1 MALLSRFGDAL
12 HDIFDHA
19 NHRANR
25 RHGNI
30 HLFLHCRASHLLLYC
45 LTPFHPVSPPTFA
58 AGMSKNDMS
67 EAVLASSI
75 DAVSHSEL
83 LSYADYLYL
92 CDVSDVVVFV
102 YTLQRDQ

>member
-1 MALLSRFGDAL
+1 MIFLTTPTIVPTVVMVTFICFLS
-12 HDIFDHA
+12 
-19 NHRANR
+19 
-25 RHGNI
+25 
-30 HLFLHCRASHLLLYC
+30 CVASFVVLS
-45 LTPFHPVSPPTFA
+45 HPVSPPTFA